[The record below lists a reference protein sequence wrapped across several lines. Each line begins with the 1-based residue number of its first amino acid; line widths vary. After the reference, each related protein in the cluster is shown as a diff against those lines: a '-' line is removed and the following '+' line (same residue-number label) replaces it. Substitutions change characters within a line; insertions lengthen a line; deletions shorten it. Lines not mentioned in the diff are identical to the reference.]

1 MRHRIKEIWR
11 NIGLTGKLN
20 LIILLSICFVSL
32 AGLASIRYLTV
43 CYNEELYEKNAMAL
57 KYITSDLETE
67 LKAISTM
74 TDYMVADETV
84 QYNLTVLKDSPDPAK
99 RTRARRIIYDCLYSY
114 LDASSAISYISL
126 VLPDQIIHMGTSN
139 DLDELDLQTVNGMA
153 DEAKGRLIWTGGASG
168 TDSVFCV
175 RQIRQKAYLK
185 LDSLATLYVKVDM
198 NRLVDRLLNTADITR
213 ADLDIA
219 FVSEEGA
226 AIYPSESPYK
236 SYCEDYR
243 QSAAP
248 YRIEKIGGQAFFITS
263 GTLPV
268 TGWTYVNFSDYNRL
282 FSRLN
287 MVMRLCMFLFVCA
300 ALTAMLFIYLIIR
313 SIIRHFHI
321 LEKKM
326 AYFEEGNLDLMPC
339 AYHYELR
346 GDEIGVIHQR
356 FDQMVCSYRRLI
368 NDNYVK
374 QLLLKD
380 ATIKMLEQQI
390 NPHFLYNVLDS
401 INWMAQT
408 YGAED
413 ISEMSFCLG
422 KLFRAAISEQSDRIL
437 LSTELDFLDNYIR
450 IQKIRFRDRLIFEK
464 EIPDSCLTI
473 SIPKLSIQPLVENA
487 IRHSLECSDEPCRIN
502 LRLAQ
507 EGKILTVYV
516 ANTGSRFDADL
527 WERLQNRR
535 IRQEGSG
542 VGLTNIDARL
552 KLIYGDSCGLHF
564 MNQKDRAVVYFR
576 IPMGEVKEHA

>member
-32 AGLASIRYLTV
+32 AGLAAIRYLTV
-43 CYNEELYEKNAMAL
+43 CYNEELYEKNAMVL

-153 DEAKGRLIWTGGASG
+153 DEAKGRLIWTGGAPG

-236 SYCEDYR
+236 SY
-243 QSAAP
+243 
-248 YRIEKIGGQAFFITS
+248 
-263 GTLPV
+263 
-268 TGWTYVNFSDYNRL
+268 
-282 FSRLN
+282 
-287 MVMRLCMFLFVCA
+287 
-300 ALTAMLFIYLIIR
+300 
-313 SIIRHFHI
+313 
-321 LEKKM
+321 
-326 AYFEEGNLDLMPC
+326 
-339 AYHYELR
+339 
-346 GDEIGVIHQR
+346 
-356 FDQMVCSYRRLI
+356 
-368 NDNYVK
+368 
-374 QLLLKD
+374 
-380 ATIKMLEQQI
+380 
-390 NPHFLYNVLDS
+390 
-401 INWMAQT
+401 
-408 YGAED
+408 
-413 ISEMSFCLG
+413 
-422 KLFRAAISEQSDRIL
+422 
-437 LSTELDFLDNYIR
+437 
-450 IQKIRFRDRLIFEK
+450 
-464 EIPDSCLTI
+464 
-473 SIPKLSIQPLVENA
+473 
-487 IRHSLECSDEPCRIN
+487 
-502 LRLAQ
+502 
-507 EGKILTVYV
+507 
-516 ANTGSRFDADL
+516 
-527 WERLQNRR
+527 
-535 IRQEGSG
+535 
-542 VGLTNIDARL
+542 
-552 KLIYGDSCGLHF
+552 
-564 MNQKDRAVVYFR
+564 
-576 IPMGEVKEHA
+576 